1 MKKHAA
7 AKIEE
12 LARKL
17 ERVRILVDLRKC
29 ESLED
34 YQALEKKYEA
44 LCNEEE

>member
-1 MKKHAA
+1 MANAA
-7 AKIEE
+7 ETIET

-17 ERVRILVDLRKC
+17 EREKILADLRKC